1 MVASGM
7 VGNKSVSGAA
17 FNKRVNKPALM
28 IFLVTESK
36 AIEESD
42 DHVAARKT

>member
-1 MVASGM
+1 MAGA
-7 VGNKSVSGAA
+7 KSACGAA
-17 FNKRVNKPALM
+17 FDKRANKPALM
-28 IFLVTESK
+28 NFLVTESK